1 MIIIMYH
8 WRWSNGEPYYKT
20 ARDVKS
26 KEQYQHQDEEQQ
38 QQMDYDIGYDSQQNA
53 INQSLADNNSFT
65 ETDMIDITNSMFSRS
80 QNETNNRREHLDN
93 KIASREAIFQ
103 RGVNPFMNQTSYV
116 NDVVVRDM
124 FLKPICTT
132 HDKIKMD
139 NKNNENAQQI

>member
-1 MIIIMYH
+1 MYH

-20 ARDVKS
+20 AREIKAKTQDQEQ
-26 KEQYQHQDEEQQ
+26 EQYQE

-53 INQSLADNNSFT
+53 INQSLAESGFT
-65 ETDMIDITNSMFSRS
+65 EQDMMDVTNSMFSRS
-80 QNETNNRREHLDN
+80 QNETTNRREHLDN
-93 KIASREAIFQ
+93 KMANREAIFQ

-139 NKNNENAQQI
+139 NGKNSEN